1 MKMMPTGRAAGLES
15 EPKSLDESGKPS
27 HLQRGE
33 LTMSPLILIALVAA
47 PVSWL
52 LLMSLGF
59 AACSRLRSEMRGIAG
74 EVEA

>member
-1 MKMMPTGRAAGLES
+1 
-15 EPKSLDESGKPS
+15 
-27 HLQRGE
+27 
-33 LTMSPLILIALVAA
+33 MSPLILIALVAA